1 MGGPGGWWRR
11 KSTPAKVETYTRW
24 SFHLIALSEPTVIA
38 VTAFGQL
45 DARVGLLVMVPVA
58 AHVALAMVTASRAL
72 DWTVGRRPQPLRLLW
87 ALGDALAAAADP
99 LVVDLGFGAVAVT
112 TVELYDRLRAHH
124 PAVRVVGLEI
134 DPERVSAAE
143 ERYMESVNHAGSSTQ
158 PSCSMPML

>member
-58 AHVALAMVTASRAL
+58 APGEPPISVVRRTSRGSWAGK
-72 DWTVGRRPQPLRLLW
+72 GRPRCMTWRLSHITRSPTRHEW
-87 ALGDALAAAADP
+87 
-99 LVVDLGFGAVAVT
+99 
-112 TVELYDRLRAHH
+112 E
-124 PAVRVVGLEI
+124 
-134 DPERVSAAE
+134 
-143 ERYMESVNHAGSSTQ
+143 
-158 PSCSMPML
+158 